1 MLQAKWEDITVDEV
15 KPGSVKKNQTQIRP
29 AGDDVEMEAD
39 DQSSMVPRLAS
50 LLRPRLRGM
59 CLRNHKK
66 LMMKMMRL
74 LEHTV
79 GYVHETTMVIITVHD
94 YFFGRSCAIMRSISE
109 TAGPDAFVL
118 STSRVLTSLALRA
131 SSPAFTISPHFTH
144 ISIRSSTGRCVHL
157 GIKVDASLVFPA
169 PRISL

>member
-1 MLQAKWEDITVDEV
+1 MTRSSRDRSRRIRRKYVRLGTTWKWKRMINH
-15 KPGSVKKNQTQIRP
+15 PWS
-29 AGDDVEMEAD
+29 
-39 DQSSMVPRLAS
+39 PRLAS

-59 CLRNHKK
+59 CLCNHKK

-144 ISIRSSTGRCVHL
+144 ISIRSSTGRCVHF

>member
-1 MLQAKWEDITVDEV
+1 MTRSSRDRSRRIRRKYVRLGTTWKWKRMINH
-15 KPGSVKKNQTQIRP
+15 PWS
-29 AGDDVEMEAD
+29 
-39 DQSSMVPRLAS
+39 PRLAS